1 MHSGFSGIEHAGPF
15 TGKLFCF
22 RELHKGAGY
31 DPDWKPICVDPYVP
45 LLGKL
50 EVRVMKATRDLVLS
64 CCVAILA
71 LTLTVAFPVRADL
84 SDRMTIFT
92 FSQPVEI
99 PGGKVLPA
107 GTYVFKVLD
116 TLGDRNIVQIFDK
129 DRRTLFATVLTIPDY
144 RPNPTDKAVIT
155 FAETAGGG
163 PVAIKEWFYP
173 GESYGN
179 EFVYPKAR
187 AMEIAKNSNQSVPSM
202 PTDMSSNISQATNNS
217 PDANVQAMQSAP
229 LKAEEQNGDEVE
241 VAEVFIIQV
250 PVAVPVIVT
259 APLGTQ
265 SAKQLPQTASIL
277 PLLGLTGLVLFAVGT
292 LLWIASKRAV

>member
-1 MHSGFSGIEHAGPF
+1 
-15 TGKLFCF
+15 
-22 RELHKGAGY
+22 
-31 DPDWKPICVDPYVP
+31 
-45 LLGKL
+45 
-50 EVRVMKATRDLVLS
+50 
-64 CCVAILA
+64 
-71 LTLTVAFPVRADL
+71 
-84 SDRMTIFT
+84 
-92 FSQPVEI
+92 
-99 PGGKVLPA
+99 
-107 GTYVFKVLD
+107 
-116 TLGDRNIVQIFDK
+116 
-129 DRRTLFATVLTIPDY
+129 VLTIPDY

-187 AMEIAKNSNQSVPSM
+187 ATEIAKNSNQSVPSM

-217 PDANVQAMQSAP
+217 SDANVQAMQSAP

-241 VAEVFIIQV
+241 VAEVFIVQV

-259 APLGTQ
+259 APPGTQ

-292 LLWIASKRAV
+292 LLWIASKRAA